1 VSVTIGDQ
9 LEVVVAKAILK
20 FNWGGYGLD
29 DVAEA
34 DTEWVGP
41 LAADVLDALAKAFRS

>member
-1 VSVTIGDQ
+1 MSVTAGDL
-9 LEVVVAKAILK
+9 LEAVVSKAILK

-34 DTEWVGP
+34 DTEWVGD
-41 LAADVLDALAKAFRS
+41 LSGSILNALAKAFKS

>member
-1 VSVTIGDQ
+1 MSVTVGDQ
-9 LEVVVAKAILK
+9 LEAVVSKAIRK

-34 DTEWVGP
+34 DTEWIGD
-41 LAADVLDALAKAFRS
+41 LASNVLDALAKAFKS